1 MNLQETFD
9 FLNFWINKYTGAWYT
24 FQELEMVIDRGQMS
38 LFNDLQIQYATS
50 QRVKDGLAPFRQTVQ
65 FTPATSP
72 NGLITISSLSN
83 EPYISLLDL
92 RIEYTDASGRDNFVS
107 VKMYNED
114 ELSFRLMSQI
124 DPLTEEFPIGEVVSK
139 GVFQLYPATG
149 YTGRVTYL
157 RRPVKPNAVPDPNQS
172 GGRVIVIDE
181 DASTQVEWLE
191 NWQNAVLIKALSSI
205 GINLGEQD
213 IMQYA
218 ELKSQ
223 SNFVSKNMV

>member
-24 FQELEMVIDRGQMS
+24 IPELEMVIDRGQMS
-38 LFNDLQIQYATS
+38 LFNDMQLQYATS
-50 QRVKDGLAPFRQTVQ
+50 QRVKDALAPFRDTVN
-65 FTPATSP
+65 FAPATSQ
-72 NGLITISSLSN
+72 NGFIDIATLTNQI
-83 EPYISLLDL
+83 YVSLLDL
-92 RIEYTDASGRDNFVS
+92 RVEFIDASGRQNYVS

-124 DPLTEEFPIGEVVSK
+124 DPLTEEFPIGEVVS
-139 GVFQLYPATG
+139 GGTFQLYPQTG
-149 YTGRVTYL
+149 YTGRITYL
-157 RRPVKPNAVPDPNQS
+157 RRPNKPVAVYTVN
-172 GGRVIVIDE
+172 GRVITINE
-181 DASTQVEWLE
+181 PASTQIEWLE

>member
-24 FQELEMVIDRGQMS
+24 ISELEMVIDRGQMS
-38 LFNDLQIQYATS
+38 LFNDMQLQYATS
-50 QRVKDGLAPFRQTVQ
+50 QRVKDALAPFRYSVD
-65 FTPATSP
+65 FNPASSQ
-72 NGLITISSLSN
+72 NGIIDIENLSS
-83 EPYISLLDL
+83 EIYVSLLDL
-92 RIEYTDASGRDNFVS
+92 RIEFTDAANRQNYVS

-124 DPLTEEFPIGEVVSK
+124 DPLTEQFPIGEVIDG
-139 GVFQLYPATG
+139 GVFQLYPKTG
-149 YTGRVTYL
+149 YTGRVTFL
-157 RRPVKPNAVPDPNQS
+157 RRPKKPHAVYTVN
-172 GGRVIVIDE
+172 GRVIDIDE
-181 DASTQVEWLE
+181 TNINTQQVEWLE

>member
-9 FLNFWINKYTGAWYT
+9 FLNFWINKHTGAWYT
-24 FQELEMVIDRGQMS
+24 IPELEMVIDRGQMS
-38 LFNDLQIQYATS
+38 LFNDMQLRYATS
-50 QRVKDGLAPFRQTVQ
+50 QRVKDALAPFKDTVD
-65 FTPATSP
+65 FDPATIP
-72 NGLITISSLSN
+72 NGFIDMATLN
-83 EPYISLLDL
+83 NQVYVSLLDL
-92 RIEYTDASGRDNFVS
+92 RVEFTDASGRQNYVS

-124 DPLTEEFPIGEVVSK
+124 DPLTEEFPIGEVVY
-139 GVFQLYPATG
+139 GGAFQLYPKTG
-149 YTGRVTYL
+149 YTGKITYL
-157 RRPVKPNAVPDPNQS
+157 RRPKKPHAVYTVN
-172 GGRVIVIDE
+172 GRVINIDE
-181 DASTQVEWLE
+181 TNINTQQIEWLE

-213 IMQYA
+213 ILQYA

>member
-9 FLNFWINKYTGAWYT
+9 FLNFWINKYTGAGYT

-72 NGLITISSLSN
+72 NGVITISSLSN
-83 EPYISLLDL
+83 VPYISLLDL
-92 RIEYTDASGRDNFVS
+92 RIEFTDASGRDNFVS

-149 YTGRVTYL
+149 YTGKVTYL
-157 RRPVKPNAVPDPNQS
+157 RRPNKPNTVYTVN
-172 GGRVIVIDE
+172 GRVITINE
-181 DASTQVEWLE
+181 PASTQIEWLE

-213 IMQYA
+213 IMQYS

>member
-1 MNLQETFD
+1 MNLQETYD

-24 FQELEMVIDRGQMS
+24 IPELEMVVDRGQMS
-38 LFNDLQIQYATS
+38 LFNDFQLQYATS
-50 QRVKDGLAPFRQTVQ
+50 QRVKDALSPFRVTTS
-65 FTPATSP
+65 FTPATSA
-72 NGLITISSLSN
+72 NGLIELVNLSADT
-83 EPYISLLDL
+83 YVSLLDL
-92 RIEYTDASGRDNFVS
+92 RVEFTDASGRQNYVS
-107 VKMYNED
+107 IKMYNED

-124 DPLTEEFPIGEVVSK
+124 DPLTEEFPIGEVVSG

-149 YTGRVTYL
+149 YTGRVTFL
-157 RRPVKPNAVPDPNQS
+157 KRPSKINTVYSVN
-172 GGRVIVIDE
+172 GRVITIDE
-181 DASTQVEWLE
+181 NASTQLEWLE
-191 NWQNAVLIKALSSI
+191 NYQNAVLIKALSSI

>member
-1 MNLQETFD
+1 MNLQETYD

-24 FQELEMVIDRGQMS
+24 IPELEMVIDRGQMS

-50 QRVKDGLAPFRQTVQ
+50 QRVKDGLAPFRSTAL
-65 FTPATSP
+65 FTPATSTS
-72 NGLITISSLSN
+72 GLITISSLSN
-83 EPYISLLDL
+83 DPYVSLLDL
-92 RIEYTDASGRDNFVS
+92 RIEFTDASGRNNFVS

-114 ELSFRLMSQI
+114 EISFRLMSQI

-149 YTGRVTYL
+149 YTGKVTYL
-157 RRPVKPNAVPDPNQS
+157 RRPNKPNTVYTVN
-172 GGRVIVIDE
+172 GRVITINE
-181 DASTQVEWLE
+181 PASTQIEWLE

-213 IMQYA
+213 IMQYS

>member
-24 FQELEMVIDRGQMS
+24 IPELDMVIDRGQMS
-38 LFNDLQIQYATS
+38 LFNDLQLQYATS
-50 QRVKDGLAPFRQTVQ
+50 QRIKDALAPFRDTVN
-65 FTPATSP
+65 FAPSTSQ
-72 NGLITISSLSN
+72 NGLIDVNNLSKGI
-83 EPYISLLDL
+83 YISLLDL
-92 RIEYTDASGRDNFVS
+92 RINFTDASNRQNYVS

-124 DPLTEEFPIGEVVSK
+124 DPVETTFPVGEVVSD
-139 GVFQLYPATG
+139 GVFQLYPQTG
-149 YTGRVTYL
+149 YTGKVTFL
-157 RRPVKPNAVPDPNQS
+157 RRPTKLNTVYSTS
-172 GGRVIVIDE
+172 GRTIEINERNSV
-181 DASTQVEWLE
+181 QLEWIE

-205 GINLGEQD
+205 GINIGEQD
-213 IMQYA
+213 ILQYS

>member
-1 MNLQETFD
+1 MNLQETYD

-24 FQELEMVIDRGQMS
+24 IPELEMVIDRGQMS

-50 QRVKDGLAPFRQTVQ
+50 QRVKDALAPFRETAN
-65 FTPATSP
+65 FTPADSQ
-72 NGLITISSLSN
+72 GGIIEVADISSSI
-83 EPYISLLDL
+83 YVTLLDL
-92 RIEYTDASGRDNFVS
+92 RVEYTDAAGRDNFVS

-124 DPLTEEFPIGEVVSK
+124 DPIDSSFPIGEVLY
-139 GVFQLYPATG
+139 GGGFQLYPKVE
-149 YTGRVTYL
+149 YTGRVTFL
-157 RRPVKPNAVPDPNQS
+157 RRPRKPITVYTVN
-172 GGRVIVIDE
+172 GRVITIDE
-181 DASTQVEWLE
+181 NASTPLEWLE

-213 IMQYA
+213 IMQYS